1 MPKRKKKF
9 AGAPAAPAESQ
20 AAEAA
25 TIGWMLA
32 VLTATVCEL
41 GVLAAR
47 LYFNWHPD
55 AAGVGTAGELLL
67 FSSAIVGLV
76 VLALIPVVYK
86 VRRVRP
92 PTAVTVFAV
101 VVGVLPWAA
110 LLMQSFVVP

>member
-1 MPKRKKKF
+1 MPKRKKKL

-92 PTAVTVFAV
+92 PTAVTAFAV
-101 VVGVLPWAA
+101 IVGVLPWAA
-110 LLMQSFVVP
+110 LVVQLTN